1 MATTYIWHL
10 RNPDGAS
17 MGLEFATGRSA
28 PTVTMLGHSLPER
41 VDVEVRDEASA
52 MIARADGLEHEAVT
66 PMSRLT
72 LRNGSIERENV
83 SLASRASSERRIEW
97 SPPWRRRRS
106 CRVAASPSSLR
117 AGTAR
122 GVHGAQCV
130 RRAAPAIPP
139 ICPPSFSGPTLG

>member
-28 PTVTMLGHSLPER
+28 PTETMLGHSLPER
-41 VDVEVRDEASA
+41 VDVEVRDEAGA

-83 SLASRASSERRIEW
+83 WPGPDDIERPVILPGGEVGILKRWWNAEDQKEW
-97 SPPWRRRRS
+97 TWT
-106 CRVAASPSSLR
+106 VEFHNDV
-117 AGTAR
+117 R
-122 GVHGAQCV
+122 GG
-130 RRAAPAIPP
+130 
-139 ICPPSFSGPTLG
+139 